1 MSNPLDTVSLLEI
14 VCFFPRGARETE
26 KPSLFSSLEEQPVG
40 ALSPAG
46 RSPRG
51 YMGNGCGVVSE
62 FVDFFQPRMVKN
74 LRRIEKAW
82 FPASYFLAQL
92 LSETSEACTIRVRR
106 SSLGRLWNFL
116 SRLL

>member
-40 ALSPAG
+40 ALSTAG

-51 YMGNGCGVVSE
+51 YIG
-62 FVDFFQPRMVKN
+62 K
-74 LRRIEKAW
+74 
-82 FPASYFLAQL
+82 
-92 LSETSEACTIRVRR
+92 
-106 SSLGRLWNFL
+106 
-116 SRLL
+116 